1 MYATRRNHAIES
13 KIFYEVPTLSPP
25 KLLECLNEIQ
35 LPFTE
40 EDLLKPQALRT
51 QYLFERI
58 LDLLM
63 GVRSSQIEE
72 VRDRA
77 LQSVEN
83 PVSIGVPSESI
94 IVNICL
100 LSLFR
105 RRCIMTC

>member
-13 KIFYEVPTLSPP
+13 KVFYEVPTLSPP

-72 VRDRA
+72 VRDKA
-77 LQSVEN
+77 LQHVET
-83 PVSIGVPSESI
+83 PVSIRGSGTSI
-94 IVNICL
+94 IIDMG
-100 LSLFR
+100 SLF
-105 RRCIMTC
+105 CISGDAS